1 MASVTPQVSYVS
13 TDTTGFLEMVISKL
27 GWSDL
32 SDDIV
37 MDVGCGNPKIKL
49 ANHLVNLFPNVKQV
63 ICIDKNSM
71 MIHYLKIS
79 RRPSNIVFQ
88 NADIEN
94 RSTLVKWEGQISK
107 VISTH
112 CFHMLQDQKT
122 GFQNVYDLLK
132 PGGEAAILFC
142 IQSGYVGWLCD
153 LRDDTKWNKYYNG
166 NAPEIP
172 STQFI
177 NIDDSYYKTI
187 LEEIGFRI
195 IVCVKDR
202 IGVPYESENAWK
214 EVIFKLALSSFDIPE
229 DLHEEFKKDLYEAF
243 MKHNCRTSNGLPCQS
258 SFFLTA
264 LLRKPDIMN
273 N

>member
-1 MASVTPQVSYVS
+1 MAAVEPQVSYVS
-13 TDTTGFLEMVISKL
+13 TDITGFLEMVISKL

-49 ANHLVNLFPNVKQV
+49 ANLLVNFFPNVKQV
-63 ICIDKNSM
+63 ICIDKNLM

-79 RRPSNIVFQ
+79 KRPSSIVYQ
-88 NADIEN
+88 CADIEN
-94 RSTLVKWEGQISK
+94 RSSLIKWEGQIAK

-112 CFHMLQDQKT
+112 CFHMLHDQRA
-122 GFQNVYDLLK
+122 GFQNVYNLLK

-142 IQSGYVGWLCD
+142 VQSGYVGWHCE

-172 STQFI
+172 STQLT
-177 NIDDSYYKTI
+177 NIDDSYYTAM

-195 IVCVKDR
+195 ILCEKDR
-202 IGVPYESENAWK
+202 IGVPFESEKAWK
-214 EVIFKLALSSFDIPE
+214 DMTFKLALSSFDIPE
-229 DLHEEFKKDLYEAF
+229 DLQEEFKKHLFEAF
-243 MKHNCRTSNGLPCQS
+243 LKHNCRTDNGLPCQS
-258 SFFLTA
+258 SYFLTA
-264 LLRKPDIMN
+264 LLRKPDVMN

>member
-1 MASVTPQVSYVS
+1 MAYKVRHPELSVLKSYLSAKGPGLNPTSRVKSPPLAWCGSFEMSASSVCELCALFYPNSVVSDRSKDNMASVTPQVSYVS

-79 RRPSNIVFQ
+79 KRPSNIVYQ

-94 RSTLVKWEGQISK
+94 RTTLIKWEGQIGK
-107 VISTH
+107 VVSTH
-112 CFHMLQDQKT
+112 CFHMLQDQKAA
-122 GFQNVYDLLK
+122 FQNVHDLLK
-132 PGGEAAILFC
+132 PDGEAAILFC
-142 IQSGYVGWLCD
+142 VQSGYVGWHCE

-172 STQFI
+172 STQFMS
-177 NIDDSYYKTI
+177 IDDSYYKTM
-187 LEEIGFRI
+187 L
-195 IVCVKDR
+195 
-202 IGVPYESENAWK
+202 
-214 EVIFKLALSSFDIPE
+214 
-229 DLHEEFKKDLYEAF
+229 
-243 MKHNCRTSNGLPCQS
+243 
-258 SFFLTA
+258 
-264 LLRKPDIMN
+264 
-273 N
+273 